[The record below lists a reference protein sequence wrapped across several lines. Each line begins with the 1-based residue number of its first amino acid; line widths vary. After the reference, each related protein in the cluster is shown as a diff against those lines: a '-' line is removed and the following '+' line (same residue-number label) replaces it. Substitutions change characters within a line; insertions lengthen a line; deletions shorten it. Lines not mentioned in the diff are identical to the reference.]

1 MIRSPFGTYRPGTEA
16 PAAREAVPTQ
26 QDERAVGVPAPRADE
41 AGSAAV
47 APPRPRTGVAA
58 LVISRGPDQGAV
70 FPLERDTT
78 VLGRHRDC
86 DIVLG
91 DVTVSRYHTEIRRDG
106 ENFAI
111 QDAGSLNGT
120 YLNRQVVDRAVLA
133 DGDEIWVGKVRF
145 TFHAGS

>member
-1 MIRSPFGTYRPGTEA
+1 MIRSPFGTYRPGSEA
-16 PAAREAVPTQ
+16 PAGREAVPTQ

-41 AGSAAV
+41 AGAV
-47 APPRPRTGVAA
+47 VPPRPRTGAAA
-58 LVISRGPDQGAV
+58 LVVSRGPEQGAV

-91 DVTVSRYHTEIRRDG
+91 DVTVSRYHTEIRREGAD
-106 ENFAI
+106 FAI
-111 QDAGSLNGT
+111 RDAGSLNGT

-133 DGDEIWVGKVRF
+133 EGDEIWVGKVRF
-145 TFHAGS
+145 TFRAGS